1 MVELSSKVEL
11 FHRMIWGEAKK
22 ASNQALY
29 EATESTT
36 LLIEKRKEE
45 VEEKNRQAVQR
56 KVRLAEERSNREIS
70 LQKETNRQK
79 RLSMRKTCLEEVLS
93 ALEERL
99 HIYTQ
104 TPEYREAL
112 RSELQ
117 TALATHVAAQIQVL
131 SQDQAFVQEQIDAQ
145 IPISELPSQELGG
158 FVLDLQGGRTRLRC
172 TLRARLE
179 DNAYEIGKELTEWLE
194 KRQ

>member
-29 EATESTT
+29 EATESTA

-79 RLSMRKTCLEEVLS
+79 RLSMRKTCLEEVLT

-99 HIYTQ
+99 HAYTQ

-117 TALATHVAAQIQVL
+117 DALAAHVAAQIQVL
-131 SQDQAFVQEQIDAQ
+131 PQDQAFVQEQINEQ
-145 IPISELPSQELGG
+145 IPIVELPPQELGG